1 MVMEQNRPNLEVLH
15 IPGLGLI
22 LQFDFIYKK
31 EYRIKK
37 LLNITVVVGDK
48 ERFGPVTELIVEMFV
63 FAAFY
68 SLAFI
73 LANLNQTRA
82 KRKLVKSIH

>member
-1 MVMEQNRPNLEVLH
+1 M
-15 IPGLGLI
+15 
-22 LQFDFIYKK
+22 
-31 EYRIKK
+31 
-37 LLNITVVVGDK
+37 LNITVVVGDK

-82 KRKLVKSIH
+82 KRKISKEYKLGSMGNLL